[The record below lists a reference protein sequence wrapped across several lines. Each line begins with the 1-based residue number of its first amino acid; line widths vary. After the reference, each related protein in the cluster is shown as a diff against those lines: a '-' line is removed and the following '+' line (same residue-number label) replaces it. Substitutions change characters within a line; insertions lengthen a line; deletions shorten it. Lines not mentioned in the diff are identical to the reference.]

1 MNILFIC
8 KANAGRSQMAN
19 AFFNKLSKKN
29 KSISAGALVNE
40 KEGGPLPEFVLKCM
54 EEEGYDL
61 SNEVRKQLTPD
72 MVKWADKII
81 IMTERENIPN
91 YLINESEKITFW
103 EVEDGKGM
111 SYEIHIKIR
120 NKIKKLVEELIKE
133 IG

>member
-40 KEGGPLPEFVLKCM
+40 KEGESLPEFVLKCM

-61 SNEVRKQLTPD
+61 SNEVRKQLT
-72 MVKWADKII
+72 
-81 IMTERENIPN
+81 
-91 YLINESEKITFW
+91 
-103 EVEDGKGM
+103 
-111 SYEIHIKIR
+111 H
-120 NKIKKLVEELIKE
+120 
-133 IG
+133 